1 MHINTIPMQ
10 PDQMPPD
17 ESSGAVGIN
26 PANHTNKE
34 TTFKQFYVH
43 QVDHLNLYFTPTEG
57 EYIDLTTSESAQAA
71 IDQQKRIASLRERQR
86 VSRMNDAYEALKNK
100 IPGAAGKS
108 LTKLQILRQACLHIR
123 ALENQLRNPPG
134 PF

>member
-10 PDQMPPD
+10 PNQMPPD
-17 ESSGAVGIN
+17 EPSGAIGIN
-26 PANHTNKE
+26 PANHTNKD
-34 TTFKQFYVH
+34 TTFKQFDVH
-43 QVDHLNLYFTPTEG
+43 QVDHRNRYFTPTAG
-57 EYIDLTTSESAQAA
+57 EDTDLTTRERLLAD
-71 IDQQKRIASLRERQR
+71 IDQQRQIANLRERHR
-86 VSRMNDAYEALKNK
+86 VSRMNDAFEALKNK